1 MMGSRHP
8 PPCVVAIDGPAASG
22 KSSTAAEVA
31 RRLGYLHVDSGALYR
46 AVTCVALD
54 LGGAGAGGGAI
65 IRAADA
71 RGVDLVVRDATVKA
85 LIDGRAIGDRLRGAD
100 VTAEVSPVSALPEV
114 RDWVNRRLRGL
125 AATGRPSVVEGRDIG
140 TAVFP
145 DAPVKVFLTAS
156 PAVRAA
162 RRLQQR
168 GETADQAAMAA
179 EAARIA
185 ARDQA
190 DASREVA
197 PLRAAEDAV
206 QLDTSALGFEEQV
219 DRIVRLVLASPLPR
233 SGSGD

>member
-1 MMGSRHP
+1 MSSP
-8 PPCVVAIDGPAASG
+8 LVVAIDGPAASG

-46 AVTCVALD
+46 AVTYVALD
-54 LGGAGAGGGAI
+54 LGGAGAGAAAI
-65 IRAADA
+65 VRAAEA
-71 RGVDLVVRDATVKA
+71 RGVDLVVRGGQVQAIV
-85 LIDGRAIGDRLRGAD
+85 DGRAPGDRLRTAD

-114 RDWVNRRLRGL
+114 RTWVNGRLRRLAVAGQP
-125 AATGRPSVVEGRDIG
+125 AVVEGRDIG

-145 DAPVKVFLTAS
+145 DAPVKVFLTGD
-156 PAVRAA
+156 PAVRAT

-168 GETADQAAMAA
+168 GEPADRAAVAA
-179 EAARIA
+179 EAELIA
-185 ARDQA
+185 ARDEA

-206 QLDTSALGFEEQV
+206 RLDTSALDFEHQV

-233 SGSGD
+233 CGSGG